1 MSSFE
6 EKKDELAALGVS
18 VYAAAVDPE
27 EKSKEV
33 ADSGVSFPLAHGVT
47 REIGEKLGSWWDDR
61 RDFIQ
66 PSEFVMS
73 RDGTIMCSSYSS
85 SRLARTDPGDV
96 ISLLKFIESRRKK
109 REAERG

>member
-18 VYAAAVDPE
+18 VYAAAVDSE

-33 ADSGVSFPLAHGVT
+33 ANSGISFPLAYGVT
-47 REIGEKLGSWWDDR
+47 REIGEKLGSWWDER

-66 PSEFVMS
+66 PSEFLFSQNGKIV
-73 RDGTIMCSSYSS
+73 CSSYSS
-85 SRLARTDPGDV
+85 SPLARTDPGDV
-96 ISLLKFIESRRKK
+96 VSLLGFIESRRKK